1 VEYVKMIQ
9 IRNVPDDL
17 HRRLKA
23 RAAMA
28 GLTLSDYLKG
38 ELERVVDTPS
48 VDELLAAVEQRE
60 LFDVDDEIVAA
71 VRSDRN
77 NR

>member
-1 VEYVKMIQ
+1 VEYMKMIQ

-48 VDELLAAVEQRE
+48 VDELLAAVEERE

-77 NR
+77 TR